1 MPKKYKRLSANM
13 RNFLSVILFTT
24 FSYGLQAKTD
34 AYNPSIAIW
43 KQYDELICQRY
54 LHVSCKHGSCVQENA
69 DIKFVIDFKK
79 NELQYLQPKL
89 VMPIKEKNYSPI
101 TKFRTREDNLL
112 SLGGV
117 IVNLFT
123 FDAPKSSVEAREF
136 FAVSVQSAD
145 SPKSTQ
151 ELTVFSDYARCYARN
166 P

>member
-1 MPKKYKRLSANM
+1 MPQKYKHLSANIK
-13 RNFLSVILFTT
+13 NFLSVILFTT
-24 FSYGLQAKTD
+24 FPYGLQAKTD

-43 KQYDELICQRY
+43 KQYGELICQRY
-54 LHVSCKHGSCVQENA
+54 LHVKCKHGSCSEENA

-79 NELQYLQPKL
+79 SEFQYLQPKF

-101 TKFRTREDNLL
+101 TNFRTREENTLM
-112 SLGGV
+112 LGGV

-123 FDAPKSSVEAREF
+123 FDSPKSSVEAREF

-145 SPKSTQ
+145 SPKSAQ
-151 ELTVFSDYARCYARN
+151 GLTVFSDYARCYARN